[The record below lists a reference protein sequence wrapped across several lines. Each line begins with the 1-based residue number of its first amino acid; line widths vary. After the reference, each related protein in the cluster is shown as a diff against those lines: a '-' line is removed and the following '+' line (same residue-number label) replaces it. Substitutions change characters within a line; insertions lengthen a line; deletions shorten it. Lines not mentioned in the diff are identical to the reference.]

1 MSKLLK
7 VLGIAAMVGLSAP
20 AKASAVTVFN
30 WSGCGGA
37 SFMSCAT
44 VVANW
49 DAGSSTLILD
59 VTNTNPN
66 AGWTG
71 VIARLGFTGIGGTI
85 NTATSSATGAG
96 SWSFSNSLNAISAY
110 AGAQANPAPTNNGL
124 ADGESAQFTIKYS
137 VAPNWNAA
145 SFSFGL
151 HEISADD
158 YWKRNEI
165 EGCSGSNKLFVT
177 KTGETYTPNTVI
189 GGGACWPDDPP
200 TDVVPEPA
208 TMVLLATGL
217 IGLAGAQLRRRKNTK
232 V

>member
-1 MSKLLK
+1 MRKILRS
-7 VLGIAAMVGLSAP
+7 IAAAAVLGLSAP
-20 AKASAVTVFN
+20 ATSHAVEVFN

-44 VVANW
+44 VIANW
-49 DAGSSTLILD
+49 DAGSSTLTLD

-71 VIARLGFTGIGGTI
+71 VIARLGFSGIGGTI
-85 NTATSSATGAG
+85 NTGASSFSGDGDWA
-96 SWSFSNSLNAISAY
+96 FSNSLTAISAY
-110 AGAQANPAPTNNGL
+110 AGAQAKPAPPENGL
-124 ADGESAQFTIKYS
+124 ADGESATFTIVFS
-137 VAPNWNAA
+137 VVPTFGSN
-145 SFSFGL
+145 FSFGL

-177 KTGETYTPNTVI
+177 KTGETYTPNTII
-189 GGGACWPDDPP
+189 GGGDCYPDDPP
-200 TDVVPEPA
+200 TEIVPEPA

-217 IGLAGAQLRRRKNTK
+217 IGLAGAQIRRRKNTK